1 MAGRYDAV
9 LLDAFGTLVALDRP
23 ATRLR
28 DSLRARLGIEVDQE
42 RARSAIRA
50 ETAHYAAGC
59 RWAADAAS
67 RDTLRRECA
76 GVLEREL
83 DVNAG
88 VERMLEVL
96 ADAIVLRPFA
106 DVPPALR
113 LLDERGLALA
123 VVSNG
128 DCSLGE
134 SLETAGLRFDVVI
147 DSATTGS
154 AKPDFG
160 KVAASVARIKRH
172 TKLPVAVGFGVR
184 TAKDARAIAESAD
197 AVVVGSALVNA
208 VKNSLDRNGNAT
220 ARTVKSVTKLV
231 AELAKGVRGAG
242 RKI

>member
-28 DSLRARLGIEVDQE
+28 DSLRVRLGVEVDHE
-42 RARSAIRA
+42 RARSAITA
-50 ETAHYAAGC
+50 EIAHYAAGC

-67 RDTLRRECA
+67 LDALRRECA

-83 DVNAG
+83 DATAG

-134 SLETAGLRFDVVI
+134 SLEAAGLRFEVVV
-147 DSATTGS
+147 DSATSGS
-154 AKPDFG
+154 VKPDPAIFHHALG
-160 KVAASVARIKRH
+160 RLGVAAGRALH
-172 TKLPVAVGFGVR
+172 VGDDPANDLGG
-184 TAKDARAIAESAD
+184 ARAAGID
-197 AVVVGSALVNA
+197 AVLIDRSSDRAPGSIGALTELEALVA
-208 VKNSLDRNGNAT
+208 
-220 ARTVKSVTKLV
+220 
-231 AELAKGVRGAG
+231 
-242 RKI
+242 

>member
-1 MAGRYDAV
+1 MADRYDAV

-28 DSLRARLGIEVDQE
+28 DSLRARLGVEVDHE

-50 ETAHYAAGC
+50 EIAHYAAGC

-67 RDTLRRECA
+67 LDALRRECA
-76 GVLEREL
+76 GVLAHEL
-83 DVNAG
+83 DANAG

-134 SLETAGLRFDVVI
+134 SLETAGLRFDVVV
-147 DSATTGS
+147 DSATTGA
-154 AKPDFG
+154 AKPDPAIFRHALSRLG
-160 KVAASVARIKRH
+160 VAAGRA
-172 TKLPVAVGFGVR
+172 LYVGDDPANDLDG
-184 TAKDARAIAESAD
+184 ARAAGID
-197 AVVVGSALVNA
+197 AVLIDRSSDRAPGSIGALTELEALVA
-208 VKNSLDRNGNAT
+208 
-220 ARTVKSVTKLV
+220 
-231 AELAKGVRGAG
+231 
-242 RKI
+242 

>member
-67 RDTLRRECA
+67 LNTLR
-76 GVLEREL
+76 L
-83 DVNAG
+83 
-88 VERMLEVL
+88 ERMLEVL
-96 ADAIVLRPFA
+96 ADAIVLRPFD

-154 AKPDFG
+154 AKPDPAIFRHALG
-160 KVAASVARIKRH
+160 RLGVAAERTLH
-172 TKLPVAVGFGVR
+172 VGDDPANDLGG
-184 TAKDARAIAESAD
+184 ARAAGID
-197 AVVVGSALVNA
+197 AVLIDRSGDGPPGSIAAL
-208 VKNSLDRNGNAT
+208 T
-220 ARTVKSVTKLV
+220 
-231 AELAKGVRGAG
+231 ELGALAA
-242 RKI
+242 